1 MLAGGCAARQ
11 HTRLAWC
18 GSRRAF
24 RRPNQGR
31 RRVESLPI
39 DHRPPPHRGIAVSGL
54 CSLTGGRAGYTND
67 LIRTYYESAPERQVM
82 GLHVSLGVARDFSG
96 EPHALVLWLPEP
108 VRIGDELHDRLDLE
122 LYAFAPETAP
132 AGKTAVKAHFS
143 ASYAYWRGLRDQG
156 AAYEEE
162 EQRIAETV
170 IEQLDRRFPGLKAQV
185 EVVDVATPLTT
196 ERYVG
201 SYRGLQAWPVPNQ
214 SPMDA
219 LSGKGL
225 SRTLPGLEGFYMAG
239 QWAGGLGLPTVAA
252 MGRKT
257 IEAICKK
264 DGRRFVTSQ

>member
-1 MLAGGCAARQ
+1 M
-11 HTRLAWC
+11 
-18 GSRRAF
+18 
-24 RRPNQGR
+24 
-31 RRVESLPI
+31 
-39 DHRPPPHRGIAVSGL
+39 
-54 CSLTGGRAGYTND
+54 TGGRAGYTND